1 MKKLFL
7 VFISMFILTFGSFAA
22 TYKILGI
29 TGKVFVN
36 DTQVIAPGQVL
47 NEEDV
52 LNVRPQASI
61 TLQPIDGIEK
71 RTFKGPNN
79 KITVKDA
86 WIQSA
91 VGRAGLKKG
100 TIIKASNIAPPSEG
114 TRKGVATAASRA
126 SEAKEDFDWDE

>member
-91 VGRAGLKKG
+91 IGKTGLKKG
-100 TIIKASNIAPPSEG
+100 TIVKASNIAPPSEG
-114 TRKGVATAASRA
+114 RKGVATAASRA

>member
-7 VFISMFILTFGSFAA
+7 VFISMFVLTFGSFAA

-36 DTQVIAPGQVL
+36 DTQVIAPGQIL
-47 NEEDV
+47 NDEDV

-61 TLQPIDGIEK
+61 TLQPIDDIEK

-79 KITVKDA
+79 KIAVKDA

-91 VGRAGLKKG
+91 VGRAGLKKR
-100 TIIKASNIAPPSEG
+100 TIVKASNIAPAIES

>member
-1 MKKLFL
+1 
-7 VFISMFILTFGSFAA
+7 MFILTFGSFAA

-36 DTQVIAPGQVL
+36 DTQVIAPGQIL

-52 LNVRPQASI
+52 LNVRPQAAI
-61 TLQPIDGIEK
+61 ILQPIDSIEK

-86 WIQSA
+86 WVQSA
-91 VGRAGLKKG
+91 IGKIGLKKG
-100 TIIKASNIAPPSEG
+100 TIVRASNIASPVES

>member
-1 MKKLFL
+1 M
-7 VFISMFILTFGSFAA
+7 
-22 TYKILGI
+22 
-29 TGKVFVN
+29 
-36 DTQVIAPGQVL
+36 

-52 LNVRPQASI
+52 LNVRPQAAI

-91 VGRAGLKKG
+91 IGKTGLKKG
-100 TIIKASNIAPPSEG
+100 TIVKASNIAPPVES